1 MLNQQF
7 LISENVNMKVID
19 VLIEIPCFKCLYVEP
34 IRESHLH
41 CNPNECEKL
50 TDWLLIQVEHDGK
63 AKKTMS
69 LAIAHA
75 QTTSCP

>member
-1 MLNQQF
+1 MSNWQF

-19 VLIEIPCFKCLYVEP
+19 VLVEVPCFKCLFVEP

-50 TDWLLIQVEHDGK
+50 TDWLLLQVENDGK
-63 AKKTMS
+63 AEETVKFT
-69 LAIAHA
+69 IVHAHT
-75 QTTSCP
+75 QS